1 MRVLATANVKAV
13 APDPS
18 QHRKLLQFLRAY
30 RDWTQYVID
39 QIWCDKKIPSM
50 KVLHHRFYRV
60 LREQGFRAH
69 HCHKIERRAREVVKA
84 TKKNRGSKPILR
96 KLTAR
101 LDYQDY
107 KLDLGS
113 KTVRIAVLN
122 NEWVELK
129 LIWYSYLDKY
139 FNGEWK
145 LKEIL
150 VSYRD
155 NTIWVYFIF
164 ERGVVFRQP
173 RAVIG
178 VDINFDNV
186 TYTIIDLR
194 GNLVTM
200 GTIPFNGLKR
210 ALAHKVIAEKIQ
222 RKYSRRWRYIKG
234 IREAIRGHGRRVRN
248 ILIDTCHYVS
258 RKVVEIAKGYSALI
272 VLEDLN
278 KLKSRANGSKR
289 FNKRLTLWTY
299 RRIQSYIHYKAL
311 IEGLEINYVDPK
323 GTSKLSPIG
332 DKLVFINY
340 RWIKLPNGHIVTRD
354 IIASWNLAL
363 RCLKSLTRDV
373 GLRGYVEALKAPDQM
388 QTQEG
393 MKGKPVR
400 VPVVSKIPKR

>member
-1 MRVLATANVKAV
+1 MRVLATAKVKAV

-18 QHRKLLQFLRAY
+18 HHHKLLQFLRAY

-50 KVLHHRFYRV
+50 KELHHRFYRV

-69 HCHKIERRAREVVKA
+69 HCHKVERRAREVVKA
-84 TKKNRGSKPILR
+84 AKKNNGSKPFLK

-107 KLDLGS
+107 KLGLKN
-113 KTVRIAVLN
+113 KTLKVAVLN
-122 NEWVELK
+122 NEWVVLK
-129 LIWYSYLDKY
+129 LQWYSYLDKY
-139 FNGEWK
+139 FNNSWK
-145 LKEIL
+145 LREIL
-150 VSYRD
+150 VGYRD
-155 NTIWVYFIF
+155 DEVWVYFTF
-164 ERGVVFRQP
+164 EKEVVFKQP
-173 RAVIG
+173 KAVMGI
-178 VDINFDNV
+178 DINFDNI

-234 IREAIRGHGRRVRN
+234 IREAIRGHCGKARN
-248 ILIDTCHYVS
+248 ILIDSCHYVS
-258 RKVVEIAKGYSALI
+258 RRVVEIAKEYSALI
-272 VLEDLN
+272 VLENLN

-299 RRIQSYIHYKAL
+299 RRMQSYIHYKAL
-311 IEGLEINYVDPK
+311 IEGLEINYVNPK

-340 RWIKLPNGHIVTRD
+340 RWIKLPNGHIATRD
-354 IIASWNLAL
+354 IVASWNLAL
-363 RCLKSLTRDV
+363 RLSL
-373 GLRGYVEALKAPDQM
+373 
-388 QTQEG
+388 
-393 MKGKPVR
+393 
-400 VPVVSKIPKR
+400 IHI